1 MFLVGGVGRGGA
13 KKKVQVRKLV
23 KKSKTRVQKKAA
35 IVRPPSPDEFENVLG
50 LIDAA
55 RKRAVAAVNTTLID
69 LYWQIGE
76 YISRRIAVDGWG
88 QGTVNDLAAYIR
100 RRIPG
105 ERGYSARNF
114 WRMTQFFETYSDEPK
129 LATLVRELPWS
140 HNLAIISRCK
150 RAEERDFYLRL
161 AGSERWSFRDLQRQL
176 AGSLFERTV
185 LSPAK
190 LSTLLAESQ
199 PDAPKVFK
207 DAYLVEFLD
216 LPSGHSEA
224 DLHRGLVEKLKQ
236 FLIESAA
243 ISVSSGVTTRFRSA
257 PAISSSICSSSI
269 AR

>member
-1 MFLVGGVGRGGA
+1 M
-13 KKKVQVRKLV
+13 
-23 KKSKTRVQKKAA
+23 T
-35 IVRPPSPDEFENVLG
+35 
-50 LIDAA
+50 
-55 RKRAVAAVNTTLID
+55 
-69 LYWQIGE
+69 W
-76 YISRRIAVDGWG
+76 RRIFVAGSPVKG
-88 QGTVNDLAAYIR
+88 A
-100 RRIPG
+100 IPQ
-105 ERGYSARNF
+105 EAL
-114 WRMTQFFETYSDEPK
+114 RMTQFFKTYSDEPK

-224 DLHRGLVEKLKQ
+224 DLHWGLVEKLKQ
-236 FLIESAA
+236 FLIELGSDFCFVG
-243 ISVSSGVTTRFRSA
+243 SYYPLQVGTRDFE
-257 PAISSSICSSSI
+257 SICSSSI